1 MRVKSVVGQSLLIEG
16 EHHMKDGFLS
26 TIRFAKSQM
35 GFLVE
40 ETPDLRSMKGP
51 GMFGEWQIV
60 WFGEQ
65 KDKVESMVEKAIS
78 LIVETEAEELY
89 QGYRIKDF

>member
-1 MRVKSVVGQSLLIEG
+1 MRVKSVVGQSLLIVV
-16 EHHMKDGFLS
+16 EHHMKDGFLR

-51 GMFGEWQIV
+51 GMFGEW
-60 WFGEQ
+60 
-65 KDKVESMVEKAIS
+65 
-78 LIVETEAEELY
+78 
-89 QGYRIKDF
+89 